1 MSDIAG
7 MAKTPIASVQESG
20 FHSIRPARKPTEN
33 LIMNVGHYGGLH
45 QPYRT
50 EDLISLELKS
60 VEAAVKLAKSVNIVQ
75 EDAYIAVR
83 EILPDKDF
91 VDGNG
96 NAITSRSWRQPWS
109 GFYTGEEVDTV
120 IYKINRDVDYHNKV
134 YCFWGLRYVNRG
146 PGDADPVTDASS
158 MTIKDGVNTY
168 DIWDLEGLDVHTDM
182 FAFKPILL
190 KNYTDYQL
198 IFRSKTSGGF
208 DNVQLLGKIIEP
220 RGETIAGTPES
231 G

>member
-1 MSDIAG
+1 MSDTAG
-7 MAKTPIASVQESG
+7 MAKTPIGNVEESG
-20 FHSIRPARKPTEN
+20 FHSIRPPRKPTEN

-96 NAITSRSWRQPWS
+96 NTISGRSWRQPWS
-109 GFYTGEEVDTV
+109 GFYTQQDSDTI

-134 YCFWGLRYVNRG
+134 YCIWGLRYVNRG
-146 PGDADPVTDASS
+146 PGDTDPSV
-158 MTIKDGVNTY
+158 I
-168 DIWDLEGLDVHTDM
+168 
-182 FAFKPILL
+182 
-190 KNYTDYQL
+190 QL
-198 IFRSKTSGGF
+198 
-208 DNVQLLGKIIEP
+208 V
-220 RGETIAGTPES
+220 
-231 G
+231 